1 MPRVAVVLLGLMFS
15 SWAAG
20 ATAAEPLKGHVH
32 DLSLLVAPEMPCV
45 WPVGMMQHSVVPN
58 RTFGASPYHRDLVTI
73 DEHTGTQWDAP
84 AHFVP
89 PPDSGLPG
97 AGPMGLITGDK
108 VPAWQF
114 IGEACV
120 IDIREHIDNAPPGSS
135 FLITPAIVQ
144 QWEKKHRPVGP
155 GDVVLF
161 RSDYSDRYFKPLA
174 TGGERFVHT
183 VLRKDTSGW
192 PAPTP
197 ECMKYLGNKKVMA
210 LGLDGASMGPVPDLA
225 VATHQAGGQFGMI
238 WTECATNLGS
248 LPTTGACYVLLAAKH
263 VGGSGGEARAI
274 GITEPTL
281 AKRLIDSAKAKRV
294 VDLSVS
300 LDEDLPVTWPGSV
313 PGDEASRYIAKTLNA
328 FGKAR
333 GPYFAR
339 AHLLD
344 SQAGTHLVPPSFSL
358 PPQGFNV
365 KLFTPEIQ
373 RQRMQFEAKYGELG
387 HSDLTTEKVP
397 LEPLIGDARVI
408 DVRSLIGSTKSADWP
423 ASPRITV
430 DLIKAHEQKTA
441 PIRAGEIVIFRSG
454 YTDAHFQTLPAL
466 PDIDRLMASPL
477 AGKTEAW
484 PAATADVIVYLAE
497 KGVRCIGTDGPTL
510 GGVHRND
517 ALATTWATATRG
529 VFVVEFLTNVGELP
543 EHGATFLF
551 APIKIKGTHGGYG
564 RALAVK

>member
-1 MPRVAVVLLGLMFS
+1 MTSTLFDSSRRVAVVSLGLMLA
-15 SWAAG
+15 SWASLAV
-20 ATAAEPLKGHVH
+20 AAEPLKGHVH
-32 DLSLLVAPEMPCV
+32 DLSLLVSPEMPCV
-45 WPVGMMQHSVVPN
+45 WPVGMMQHVVIPN

-97 AGPMGLITGDK
+97 AGAMGLITGEK

-120 IDIREHIDNAPPGSS
+120 IDIREHVDDAPPGSS
-135 FLITPAIVQ
+135 FLITPEIVQ

-161 RSDYSDRYFKPLA
+161 RSDYSDRYYKPLA

-274 GITEPTL
+274 GITEPKL
-281 AKRLIDSAKAKRV
+281 AKRLIDGAKARRV
-294 VDLSVS
+294 VDLSVA
-300 LDEDLPVTWPGSV
+300 LDEDLPITWPGSA

-328 FGKAR
+328 FGKA
-333 GPYFAR
+333 A
-339 AHLLD
+339 
-344 SQAGTHLVPPSFSL
+344 VP
-358 PPQGFNV
+358 
-365 KLFTPEIQ
+365 T
-373 RQRMQFEAKYGELG
+373 
-387 HSDLTTEKVP
+387 
-397 LEPLIGDARVI
+397 
-408 DVRSLIGSTKSADWP
+408 
-423 ASPRITV
+423 SP
-430 DLIKAHEQKTA
+430 A
-441 PIRAGEIVIFRSG
+441 PICSTVRRERIWSRRRFHCRHQASTSSCSRRTFNASG
-454 YTDAHFQTLPAL
+454 
-466 PDIDRLMASPL
+466 
-477 AGKTEAW
+477 
-484 PAATADVIVYLAE
+484 
-497 KGVRCIGTDGPTL
+497 
-510 GGVHRND
+510 
-517 ALATTWATATRG
+517 
-529 VFVVEFLTNVGELP
+529 
-543 EHGATFLF
+543 
-551 APIKIKGTHGGYG
+551 
-564 RALAVK
+564 